1 MKTIYQGKTK
11 NVLEDD
17 GRCYLKFKDDMTGT
31 DGVFDTGG
39 NQVAGSVEGAGKECL
54 KVTKYFFE
62 KINEAGIN
70 THYISADVD
79 NNLMEVKRAKVFGK
93 GLEVITRFK
102 AVGSFYRRYGLYV
115 EEGQELPEYTEF
127 TLKDDGRDD
136 PLITKEGLVVL
147 GILKAEEYDKIVEMN
162 KKIANV
168 VKDILAESGLDLYDI
183 KFEYGRLE
191 GSDEIVLIDE
201 VSGGNM
207 RAYKDGKYV
216 EPLEVSKYLNI

>member
-11 NVLEDD
+11 NVLEEN
-17 GRCYLKFKDDMTGT
+17 GRCYLQFKDDMTGT

-39 NQVAGSVEGAGKECL
+39 NQVAGSIEGAGKEGL

-62 KINEAGIN
+62 KISEAGID

-102 AVGSFYRRYGLYV
+102 AVGSFYKRYGLYI
-115 EEGQELPEYTEF
+115 EEGADLPEYTEF

-136 PLITKEGLVVL
+136 PLITKDGLAIL
-147 GILKAEEYDKIVEMN
+147 GILTAEEYDKIVEMN

-168 VKDILAESGLDLYDI
+168 VKDILAECGLDLYDI
-183 KFEYGRLE
+183 KFEYGKLE
-191 GSDEIVLIDE
+191 GSNEIVLIDE

-207 RAYKDGKYV
+207 RAYKDGEYV
-216 EPLEVSKYLNI
+216 KPLDVSKYLNI

>member
-11 NVLEDD
+11 NVLEDN
-17 GRCYLKFKDDMTGT
+17 GRCYLQFKDDMTGT

-39 NQVAGSVEGAGKECL
+39 NQVAGSIEGAGKECL

-62 KINEAGIN
+62 KIKEAGIN
-70 THYISADVD
+70 THYISSDLD
-79 NNLMEVKRAKVFGK
+79 NNLMEVKKATVFGK

-102 AVGSFYRRYGLYV
+102 AVGSFYRRYALYV
-115 EEGQELPEYTEF
+115 EEGADLPEYTEI

-136 PLITKEGLVVL
+136 PLITKDGLVTL
-147 GILKAEEYDKIVEMN
+147 GILKAEEYDTIVEMN
-162 KKIANV
+162 RKIANI
-168 VKDILAESGLDLYDI
+168 VKDLLKEKGLDLYDI

-207 RAYKDGKYV
+207 RAYKDGEYV
-216 EPLEVSKYLNI
+216 KPLDVSKYLGI

>member
-1 MKTIYQGKTK
+1 MNTIYSGKTK
-11 NVLEDD
+11 NVLEEN
-17 GRCYLKFKDDMTGT
+17 GKCFLEFKDSMTGT

-39 NQVAGSVEGAGKECL
+39 NEVAGSIDGAGKECL
-54 KVTKYFFE
+54 KVTKFFFE

-79 NNLMEVKRAKVFGK
+79 NNLMEVKRAKTFGK

-115 EEGQELPEYTEF
+115 EEGQDLNDYTEI
-127 TLKDDGRDD
+127 TLKDDKRED
-136 PLITKEGLVVL
+136 PLITKEGLVEL
-147 GILKAEEYDKIVEMN
+147 NLLTAEEYDGIVKLN
-162 KKIANV
+162 AKIANI
-168 VKDILAESGLDLYDI
+168 VKDILKEHGLDLYDI
-183 KFEYGRLE
+183 KFEFGKLE

-207 RAYKDGKYV
+207 RAYKDGEYV
-216 EPLEVSKYLNI
+216 EPLNVSKYLGI